1 MKKNEIVSEQQLHF
15 QDFDL
20 LYSVLE
26 IFMGFTRKKMVDFTF
41 AWNQFLANLDIKI
54 VKAGFAENV
63 RRWSFRDGLS
73 EEVFYRIYLSVS
85 GSFRL
90 IHSKGVCVV
99 EPGALY
105 LIPCDV
111 LLKYEGIS
119 PCTHYWIHFVS
130 NQLKTIPLLNEPVKI
145 PLKETESVQKKMQ
158 QIMKNMKSCSDFKS
172 AVFVKNSVTEL
183 LVPFLDDLAGKLPE
197 TESIADYT
205 KILNY
210 IDTNLHRDFTI
221 TELNAFTRLGRADF
235 SASFRKVFGLPPK
248 QYITM
253 RRLNRAKYL
262 LLETDLP
269 IKEIARQ
276 CGYQDEFFFHRI
288 FKRYTK
294 IPPAR
299 YRKYSVY

>member
-1 MKKNEIVSEQQLHF
+1 M
-15 QDFDL
+15 
-20 LYSVLE
+20 
-26 IFMGFTRKKMVDFTF
+26 
-41 AWNQFLANLDIKI
+41 
-54 VKAGFAENV
+54 
-63 RRWSFRDGLS
+63 
-73 EEVFYRIYLSVS
+73 
-85 GSFRL
+85 
-90 IHSKGVCVV
+90 V
-99 EPGALY
+99 EPGNLY

-130 NQLKTIPLLNEPVKI
+130 NQLKTIPLLNEPVRI
-145 PLKETESVQKKMQ
+145 LLKETGSVQKKMQ
-158 QIMKNMKSCSDFKS
+158 QIMKNMKNCSDFKS

-197 TESIADYT
+197 AESVADYT

-210 IDTNLHRDFTI
+210 IDTNLHRDFSI
-221 TELNAFTRLGRADF
+221 SELNAFTRLRRAEF

-248 QYITM
+248 QYISM
-253 RRLNRAKYL
+253 RRMNRAKYL

-288 FKRYTK
+288 FKRYTQ

>member
-1 MKKNEIVSEQQLHF
+1 MGSERV
-15 QDFDL
+15 D
-20 LYSVLE
+20 YYVESN
-26 IFMGFTRKKMVDFTF
+26 FT
-41 AWNQFLANLDIKI
+41 WNQFLANLDVKI
-54 VKAGFAENV
+54 VKAGFSGNV
-63 RRWSFRDGLS
+63 RKWSFRDGLS
-73 EEVFYRIYLSVS
+73 EEVFYRIYLADS

-99 EPGALY
+99 EPGFLY

-111 LLKYEGIS
+111 LLKYEGIT
-119 PCTHYWIHFVS
+119 PCTHYWIHFIS
-130 NQLKTIPLLNEPVKI
+130 NQLKTIPLLNEPVRI
-145 PLKETESVQKKMQ
+145 QLKETEPIREKMR
-158 QIMKNMKSCSDFKS
+158 QILKHMEKCSDFKS
-172 AVFVKNSVTEL
+172 AVFIKNSVTEL

-197 TESIADYT
+197 TESVADYT

-221 TELNAFTRLGRADF
+221 SELNAFTRLGRADF

>member
-1 MKKNEIVSEQQLHF
+1 ME
-15 QDFDL
+15 
-20 LYSVLE
+20 SV
-26 IFMGFTRKKMVDFTF
+26 RKKWVDFSF
-41 AWNQFLANLDIKI
+41 AWNQFLANLDVKI
-54 VKAGFAENV
+54 VKAGFAENI
-63 RRWSFRDGLS
+63 RKWSFKNGLS
-73 EEVFYRIYLSVS
+73 VEMFYRLYLAVS

-99 EPGALY
+99 EPGNLY
-105 LIPCDV
+105 LIPCNI
-111 LLKYEGIS
+111 LFKHEGIA
-119 PCTHYWIHFVS
+119 PCSHYWIHFVS
-130 NQLKTIPLLNEPVKI
+130 NQLKTIPRLNEPVRI
-145 PLKETESVQKKMQ
+145 PLKETEPVQEKMR
-158 QIMKNMKSCSDFKS
+158 QILKSMECCSDFKS

-183 LVPFLDDLAGKLPE
+183 LVPFLDDLAEKIPE
-197 TESIADYT
+197 TESVADYT

-210 IDTNLHRDFTI
+210 IDTNLHRDFPI
-221 TELNAFTRLGRADF
+221 SELNALTSLRRAEF
-235 SASFRKVFGLPPK
+235 SASFRKVFGIPPK
-248 QYITM
+248 QYISM
-253 RRLNRAKYL
+253 CRLNRAKYL

>member
-1 MKKNEIVSEQQLHF
+1 M
-15 QDFDL
+15 
-20 LYSVLE
+20 E
-26 IFMGFTRKKMVDFTF
+26 IFMGSERVDYYVKSNFT
-41 AWNQFLANLDIKI
+41 WNQFLANLDVKI
-54 VKAGFAENV
+54 VKAGFSGNV
-63 RRWSFRDGLS
+63 RKWSFRDGLS
-73 EEVFYRIYLSVS
+73 EEVFYRIYLADS

-99 EPGALY
+99 EPGYLY

-130 NQLKTIPLLNEPVKI
+130 NQLKTIPLLNEPVRI
-145 PLKETESVQKKMQ
+145 LLKETGSVQKKIQ
-158 QIMKNMKSCSDFKS
+158 QILKNMKNCSDFKS

-197 TESIADYT
+197 AESVADYT

-210 IDTNLHRDFTI
+210 IDTNLHRDFSI
-221 TELNAFTRLGRADF
+221 SELNAFTRLRRAEF

-248 QYITM
+248 QYITI

>member
-1 MKKNEIVSEQQLHF
+1 M
-15 QDFDL
+15 D
-20 LYSVLE
+20 
-26 IFMGFTRKKMVDFTF
+26 FTRKKMVAFTF
-41 AWNQFLANLDIKI
+41 AWNQFLANLDTKI
-54 VKAGFAENV
+54 VKAGFAEHV
-63 RRWSFRDGLS
+63 RKWSFRDGLS

-99 EPGALY
+99 EPGYLY

-130 NQLKTIPLLNEPVKI
+130 NQLKNIPLLNEPVRI
-145 PLKETESVQKKMQ
+145 LLKETGSVQEKMQ
-158 QIMKNMKSCSDFKS
+158 QIMKNMKNCSDFKS

-183 LVPFLDDLAGKLPE
+183 LVPFLDNLAGKLPE
-197 TESIADYT
+197 AESVADYT

-210 IDTNLHRDFTI
+210 IDTNLHRDFSI
-221 TELNAFTRLGRADF
+221 SELNAFTRLRRAEF

-248 QYITM
+248 QYISM

-288 FKRYTK
+288 FKKYTK
-294 IPPAR
+294 FPPAR

>member
-1 MKKNEIVSEQQLHF
+1 
-15 QDFDL
+15 
-20 LYSVLE
+20 
-26 IFMGFTRKKMVDFTF
+26 MGRIRKKWIDFSF
-41 AWNQFLANLDIKI
+41 AWNQFLADLDVKI
-54 VKAGFAENV
+54 VKAGFAENY
-63 RRWSFRDGLS
+63 RQWPFKQGLTDDI
-73 EEVFYRIYLSVS
+73 FYRIYLAVS

-99 EPGALY
+99 EPGNLY

-111 LLKYEGIS
+111 LLKYEGIT

-130 NQLKTIPLLNEPVKI
+130 NQLKTIPLLNEPVRI

-158 QIMKNMKSCSDFKS
+158 QIMKSMKNCPDFKS

-183 LVPFLDDLAGKLPE
+183 LVPFLDDLAGKFPGS
-197 TESIADYT
+197 ESVADYT

-221 TELNAFTRLGRADF
+221 SELNAFTRLRRAEF

-248 QYITM
+248 QYISM

-288 FKRYTK
+288 FKKYTK
-294 IPPAR
+294 FPPAR
-299 YRKYSVY
+299 FRKYSVY

>member
-1 MKKNEIVSEQQLHF
+1 MEI
-15 QDFDL
+15 
-20 LYSVLE
+20 
-26 IFMGFTRKKMVDFTF
+26 IMGSIRKKAVAFHF
-41 AWNQFLANLDIKI
+41 AWSQFLANLDIKI
-54 VKAGFAENV
+54 AKAGFAENV
-63 RRWSFRDGLS
+63 REWSFKNGLS
-73 EEVFYRIYLSVS
+73 VEMFYRLYLSVS

-90 IHSKGVCVV
+90 IHPKGVCVV
-99 EPGALY
+99 EPGYLC

-111 LLKYEGIS
+111 LFKYEGIT

-130 NQLKTIPLLNEPVKI
+130 NQLKTIPLLNEPVRI
-145 PLKETESVQKKMQ
+145 PLQETNPVQKKIQ
-158 QIMKNMKSCSDFKS
+158 QIMKSMKDCSDFKS

-197 TESIADYT
+197 TESVADYT

-210 IDTNLHRDFTI
+210 IDTNLHRDFSI
-221 TELNAFTRLGRADF
+221 SELNAFTRLRRAEF

-248 QYITM
+248 QYISM
-253 RRLNRAKYL
+253 RRMNRAKYL